1 MNRAALRRGLTMSR
15 RSLLLAGGVSLGLAA
30 CGVKGQQKPPPTQ
43 AEITSYW
50 AGQSRHGKL
59 NFANWPLYMDEKRTQ
74 LQEFTRATGTKVKYD
89 EVIQDDP
96 SWFGRIQPQLA
107 AGQSIGYDLM
117 VITNGIELTKLKLLG
132 YLVPLDH
139 SKLPNYAKNAGPTYR
154 NEIFDPGNLYTIPW
168 TSGITGIG
176 YNPKYVKKEIT
187 SIADLWDPAYA
198 GKVGMMS
205 TTDELAYFGMY
216 KLGIDPSTAGPAQW
230 RQAATVLKQQ
240 RDKGIVRAYF
250 DQTYIKSLAN
260 GDIWLT
266 MAWSGDI
273 FQQNV
278 SEGTGLKFVIPK
290 EGGSLWTDNMCI
302 PVTSENPVD
311 ALELMD
317 FFYQPKIAAGLT
329 EYINY
334 VTPVPSTQQLI
345 KADAA
350 TATGDDKDALEELAG
365 SPLVYP
371 SAQDYARL
379 HSFKPL
385 TPMQDRTFQDIFQ
398 PIVQG

>member
-1 MNRAALRRGLTMSR
+1 
-15 RSLLLAGGVSLGLAA
+15 
-30 CGVKGQQKPPPTQ
+30 
-43 AEITSYW
+43 
-50 AGQSRHGKL
+50 
-59 NFANWPLYMDEKRTQ
+59 
-74 LQEFTRATGTKVKYD
+74 
-89 EVIQDDP
+89 
-96 SWFGRIQPQLA
+96 
-107 AGQSIGYDLM
+107 
-117 VITNGIELTKLKLLG
+117 
-132 YLVPLDH
+132 
-139 SKLPNYAKNAGPTYR
+139 
-154 NEIFDPGNLYTIPW
+154 
-168 TSGITGIG
+168 
-176 YNPKYVKKEIT
+176 
-187 SIADLWDPAYA
+187 
-198 GKVGMMS
+198 
-205 TTDELAYFGMY
+205 
-216 KLGIDPSTAGPAQW
+216 
-230 RQAATVLKQQ
+230 
-240 RDKGIVRAYF
+240 
-250 DQTYIKSLAN
+250 
-260 GDIWLT
+260 